1 MGPTTLYGHT
11 ERGRR
16 SNRKV
21 CLLFN
26 RRRVHKGENYIWQGW
41 EVPNA
46 ENSACPLRSRRKS
59 TAHHYKISN
68 DQGNPEWLLGGVPDT
83 PPDEA
88 PTLER
93 HRGSAQEMRVE
104 TFLLVFAAIFPVVNP
119 PGAALIFLGL
129 TQGASSQTRRW
140 LARRVAVNAFVI
152 INLSL
157 TVGAL
162 VLKIYGI
169 SIPVLR
175 VAGGLIVAVAG
186 WKLLNE
192 ENSKA
197 ADETAS
203 KERTT
208 DFTDLAFYPLT
219 MPLTTGPGTIAVM
232 ISVGLS
238 RSAYSDGRIL
248 PFLVAVL
255 LATMVIALMIYICFA
270 YSDRVPRLLGAVGYG
285 HSRPAH
291 CLYLVLPRRAD
302 HLDRRQR
309 TSLGTV
315 TLQRAT
321 MAMPL
326 VTTEELF
333 RQL

>member
-1 MGPTTLYGHT
+1 M
-11 ERGRR
+11 
-16 SNRKV
+16 
-21 CLLFN
+21 
-26 RRRVHKGENYIWQGW
+26 
-41 EVPNA
+41 
-46 ENSACPLRSRRKS
+46 
-59 TAHHYKISN
+59 
-68 DQGNPEWLLGGVPDT
+68 
-83 PPDEA
+83 
-88 PTLER
+88 
-93 HRGSAQEMRVE
+93 E

-119 PGAALIFLGL
+119 SGAALIFLGM
-129 TQGASSQTRRW
+129 TQGASSRTRRW

-152 INLSL
+152 MNLSL

-175 VAGGLIVAVAG
+175 VAGGLIVAVAAG

-192 ENSKA
+192 ENSKVP
-197 ADETAS
+197 DETGP
-203 KERTT
+203 KERNT

-219 MPLTTGPGTIAVM
+219 MHLTTGPGTIAVM
-232 ISVGLS
+232 ISIGLS

-248 PFLVAVL
+248 PFLLAVL

-270 YSDRVPRLLGAVGYG
+270 YSDRVPRLLGAVGTDILV
-285 HSRPAH
+285 RLTAFILF
-291 CLYLVLPRRAD
+291 CLGVQIIWTGASEL
-302 HLDRRQR
+302 
-309 TSLGTV
+309 LGTV

-326 VTTEELF
+326 VTTEDLF

>member
-1 MGPTTLYGHT
+1 M
-11 ERGRR
+11 
-16 SNRKV
+16 
-21 CLLFN
+21 
-26 RRRVHKGENYIWQGW
+26 
-41 EVPNA
+41 
-46 ENSACPLRSRRKS
+46 
-59 TAHHYKISN
+59 
-68 DQGNPEWLLGGVPDT
+68 
-83 PPDEA
+83 
-88 PTLER
+88 
-93 HRGSAQEMRVE
+93 E

-119 PGAALIFLGL
+119 PGAALIFLGM

-152 INLSL
+152 MNLSL

-162 VLKIYGI
+162 VMKIYGI

-197 ADETAS
+197 ADETAAS
-203 KERTT
+203 KERNA

-238 RSAYSDGRIL
+238 RSVYSDGRII

-270 YSDRVPRLLGAVGYG
+270 YSDRVPRLLGAVGTDILV
-285 HSRPAH
+285 RLTAFILF
-291 CLYLVLPRRAD
+291 CLGVQIIWTGASEL
-302 HLDRRQR
+302 
-309 TSLGTV
+309 LGTV

-326 VTTEELF
+326 VTTEDFF